1 MSLYF
6 VAVPLFL
13 NAATV
18 TGFSLVGS
26 IVSGQ
31 TIAAIN
37 PSAGVSVNVGIIITC
52 AVAFGTSLCGYKV
65 IHIWQRWQWVPNL
78 IALVIAVG
86 CGGKEL
92 VHQVEAPPPTARQ
105 IISYGSL
112 MAGYFITFGG
122 TVSDFTIYHHPGTS
136 K

>member
-1 MSLYF
+1 MIPVL
-6 VAVPLFL
+6 L
-13 NAATV
+13 NAATL

-37 PSAGVSVNVGIIITC
+37 PNAEISVDVGIGITC
-52 AVAFGTSLCGYKV
+52 AISFVTALFGYRV
-65 IHIWQRWQWVPNL
+65 IHIWQRWQWIPNM
-78 IALVIAVG
+78 IALTIAVG

-92 VHQVEAPPPTARQ
+92 VHQARAEPATARQ
-105 IISYGSL
+105 VISYGSL

-122 TVSDFTIYHHPGTS
+122 TISDFTVYHMPDHP